1 MKVIVADAEADG
13 LYPSKFYCLSYC
25 EDGEITTLT
34 TYKDMR
40 DFLLRK
46 DITLVMHNGTL
57 WDIPQLERVLEIKI
71 TARIIDTL
79 ALSWYLFPLRQRH
92 GLEAWGIELGVEKPK
107 IDDWHNLS
115 LVEYIHRCE
124 KDVENNVLLWEK
136 QKAYLSSLYNTDRPE
151 DLGIIR
157 YLQFKMDTAREQE
170 RSKWKLDIPWCVE
183 AKERLEAEQAPRI
196 DALRLA
202 MPMVQKSVLKNPPAK
217 PYKKD
222 GTLSVEG
229 AKWQKYLLDQGL
241 TKDHS
246 LPIYV
251 VTKEEEP
258 NPNSPEQIKDWLF
271 SLGWQPL
278 TFKFVKDDD
287 GTERQI
293 PQIKLPNSPDICPS
307 VLELSE
313 DEPAILE
320 LEGLSIVK
328 HRLGVLN
335 GFLENVDEEGFLR
348 ARVQGFTNTLRFKHT
363 EIVNLPGINKP
374 YGKEM
379 RGCLVARDGYELVGT
394 DMVSLEDNTKRHFMY
409 FHDPEYVDEMSDPS
423 FDPHLDLAIRAG
435 AVEAEDV
442 KLYKEFKDDKDL
454 GSNLSSVIQSVTGLR
469 KSYKVVNYSSVY
481 GVGAKKLA
489 RELKCSVAKAKDMLE
504 KYWIRNWAV
513 KKVAEDCVTKKVNG
527 QMWLYN
533 PVSKFWYSLRND
545 KDRFST
551 LNQGTGVFA
560 FDTWV
565 KYTLQR
571 RQQLTATFHDEQVLE
586 IKEGNRDKAIKLLND
601 AMEDTNNKLKL
612 NVKLKCDIAFGHRY
626 STIHG

>member
-1 MKVIVADAEADG
+1 MPVFDVEFNG
-13 LYPSKFYCLSYC
+13 LNPTRIHVLSYQGGDEIFSLTND
-25 EDGEITTLT
+25 EDIKGWLLSQTLLVGHNITC
-34 TYKDMR
+34 
-40 DFLLRK
+40 F
-46 DITLVMHNGTL
+46 
-57 WDIPQLERVLEIKI
+57 DIPQLERLLNIKI
-71 TARIIDTL
+71 TARLIDTL
-79 ALSWYLFPLRQRH
+79 ALSWYLYPLRQRH
-92 GLEAWGIELGVEKPK
+92 GLEWWGRDFGIEKPK
-107 IDDWHNLS
+107 IDNWENLS
-115 LVEYIHRCE
+115 LKEYVHRCQE
-124 KDVENNVLLWEK
+124 DVAINQLLWDK
-136 QKAYLSSLYNTDRPE
+136 QKDYLSSLYNSDQPE
-151 DLGIIR
+151 NLGIVR
-157 YLQFKMDTAREQE
+157 YLQFKMDVAREQE
-170 RSKWKLDIPWCVE
+170 RSRWKLDIPWCVE
-183 AKERLEAEQAPRI
+183 AKERLEAEQQPRI

-202 MPMVQKSVLKNPPAK
+202 MPNIQKMVVKLPPAK

-229 AKWQKYLLDQGL
+229 AKWQKYLSDQGL

-246 LPIYV
+246 LPISV
-251 VTKEEEP
+251 LAKEEPP

-271 SLGWQPL
+271 SLGWEPE
-278 TFKFVKDDD
+278 TFKFVKEDD
-287 GTERQI
+287 GTERKI
-293 PQIKLPNSPDICPS
+293 PQIKIPNSPDICSS
-307 VLELSE
+307 VLILSE

-320 LEGLSIVK
+320 LEGLSVVK

-335 GFLENVDEEGFLR
+335 GFLENVDEEGCLK

-409 FHDPEYVDEMSDPS
+409 FHDPDYVDEMSDPS

-435 AVEAEDV
+435 AVDAEDV
-442 KLYKEFKDDKDL
+442 KLYKEFKDEKDL
-454 GSNLSSVIQSVTGLR
+454 GANLSSVIQSVTGLR
-469 KSYKVVNYSSVY
+469 KAYKTVNYSSVY

-504 KYWIRNWAV
+504 KYWKRNWAV
-513 KKVAEDCVTKKVNG
+513 KKVAEDCTTKKVNG

-565 KYTLQR
+565 KFTLQR
-571 RQQLTATFHDEQVLE
+571 RKQLTATFHDEQVLE
-586 IKEGNRDKAIKLLND
+586 IKQGNREKAIKLLRD

-612 NVKLKCDIAFGHRY
+612 NIELKCDTAFGPRY
-626 STIHG
+626 SSIHG